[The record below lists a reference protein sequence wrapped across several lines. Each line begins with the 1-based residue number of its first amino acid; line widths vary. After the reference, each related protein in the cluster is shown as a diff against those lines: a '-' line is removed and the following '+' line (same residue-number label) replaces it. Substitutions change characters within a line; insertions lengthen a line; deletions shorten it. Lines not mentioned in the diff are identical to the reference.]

1 MSATSFTHTIRLKR
15 LRQPFPSKQA
25 VGPSCCLEGSASPLS
40 VRLRWARSKW
50 ASIGVLLL
58 ALAVLTEAWPSF
70 ALQGDKQDSVP
81 DLKAFV
87 GTWKASYK
95 GDVFATLILKQ
106 ERGTLSGTLN
116 NFDLSVDKEGNLI
129 DGTHKDDGDAP
140 LLNVHF
146 KSGALYFIVLE
157 KDQYREGMNWKFVP
171 LDAQQGELTPLL
183 ALQEDVPKNLVIKP
197 IRMVREPAKP

>member
-1 MSATSFTHTIRLKR
+1 M
-15 LRQPFPSKQA
+15 
-25 VGPSCCLEGSASPLS
+25 
-40 VRLRWARSKW
+40 RLRWARSEW
-50 ASIGVLLL
+50 APIGVVLL
-58 ALAVLTEAWPSF
+58 ALTVLTEAWPSF
-70 ALQGDKQDSVP
+70 ALQGDKPATDTVP

-95 GDVFATLILKQ
+95 GDIFATLVLKQ
-106 ERGTLSGTLN
+106 ERGTLEGTLN

-171 LDAQQGELTPLL
+171 LDAHQGELTPLL